1 MCTGCPNHWIRNKSN
16 IYIYI
21 VRAWASWLIVAL
33 YLFNQFFLPY
43 FSVFFWSQTLPVDS
57 LMSLLLCPVCEICV
71 FCHCER
77 VIMFL
82 VGFLPP
88 MLLVS
93 FIFSIVNLVDYLYCS
108 LVKERE
114 GGNLKSP
121 ATFMHMRL
129 LFAWILFVWIWRI
142 SVSNQHIFLYITYKK
157 EFMLPPPPA
166 FLFYYLFLLLAYI
179 ITSFFNCQM
188 LEDHPQIRNGVQLSV
203 VQGYMSNFYRS
214 LKCHW
219 CSHWYS
225 QNDLWHCV
233 YVSCSGGMEHGLL
246 EIQP

>member
-1 MCTGCPNHWIRNKSN
+1 
-16 IYIYI
+16 
-21 VRAWASWLIVAL
+21 
-33 YLFNQFFLPY
+33 
-43 FSVFFWSQTLPVDS
+43 
-57 LMSLLLCPVCEICV
+57 MSLLLCPVCEICV

-142 SVSNQHIFLYITYKK
+142 SVSNQHIFLYIAYKK
-157 EFMLPPPPA
+157 EFMLPPPA
-166 FLFYYLFLLLAYI
+166 FLFYNLFLLLAYI

-233 YVSCSGGMEHGLL
+233 YVFMFRRYGTWVARNPTLVLCSSLAIVLVLCLGLIRFKV
-246 EIQP
+246 ETRPEKVWFGA